1 MFALRRD
8 GFLGSSETLGAASEV
23 MKDKKVLE
31 YIGKKIEELNEKHV
45 VSRAAHIRKWYI
57 LEGDF
62 SLKGGQFTPTMKLR
76 RKIVSKLYQPQIE
89 ALYQAPKL

>member
-8 GFLGSSETLGAASEV
+8 GFLGSSETLGEASEV

-45 VSRAAHIRKWYI
+45 VSRAAHIRKWHI